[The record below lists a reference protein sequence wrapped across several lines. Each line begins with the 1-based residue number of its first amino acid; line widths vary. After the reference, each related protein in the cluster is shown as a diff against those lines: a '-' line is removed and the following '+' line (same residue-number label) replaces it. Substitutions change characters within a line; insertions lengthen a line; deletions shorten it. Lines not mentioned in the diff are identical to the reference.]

1 MIYLK
6 SILVG
11 LCFLAA
17 SAILLPL
24 GFVVFS
30 SIFAAP
36 RNGEEFGF
44 DPVSMVKSSPVLWIL
59 AVLFFSLGYAWEY
72 RRVTSR

>member
-11 LCFLAA
+11 LCFLVV

-24 GFVVFS
+24 GLGVIFS
-30 SIFAAP
+30 ILAAHAK
-36 RNGEEFGF
+36 GEEVGF
-44 DPVSMVKSSPVLWIL
+44 DPVSIVKSFPLLWIL
-59 AVLFFSLGYAWEY
+59 PVLVFLLGFAWEY
-72 RRVTSR
+72 RRAKPR